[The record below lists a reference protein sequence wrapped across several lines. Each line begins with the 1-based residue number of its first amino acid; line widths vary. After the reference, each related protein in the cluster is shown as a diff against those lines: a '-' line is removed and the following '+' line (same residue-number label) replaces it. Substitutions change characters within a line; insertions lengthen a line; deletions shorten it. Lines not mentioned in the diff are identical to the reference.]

1 MAEGSAEFIRVA
13 SAMQDVLGVGKGASA
28 AMQDVLGVG
37 KGASAFSGGGG
48 YSLQV
53 KKGSGSVGRFTCACV
68 KYSNIA
74 KK

>member
-37 KGASAFSGGGG
+37 KGASAFGGGG
-48 YSLQV
+48 L
-53 KKGSGSVGRFTCACV
+53 F
-68 KYSNIA
+68 IA
-74 KK
+74 G

>member
-37 KGASAFSGGGG
+37 KGASAFSGGGVIHCR
-48 YSLQV
+48 L
-53 KKGSGSVGRFTCACV
+53 KKAVAAWEGLHAHV
-68 KYSNIA
+68 
-74 KK
+74 